1 VVNKGR
7 PGWQQP
13 AIVGTLFCTWT
24 GQIWHRQAGD
34 SDHRINSG
42 PCQVTKSDSN
52 KAAGPVFFLGHG
64 LTASGHAAKPPVYPE
79 HWSRRGRG
87 APWAVVRHRA
97 AKARGGKEK
106 GRAVRADVAG
116 PTSRISLFFR
126 DKHEE
131 REEHGPAPRTF
142 RCPSPVTRGPDG
154 FAGAAG
160 ARLSVFVFFFLGG
173 AHGAGRGG
181 EGVGSVRGW
190 GKRVGGGDHT
200 PLT

>member
-1 VVNKGR
+1 MRLNR
-7 PGWQQP
+7 PF
-13 AIVGTLFCTWT
+13 TRST
-24 GQIWHRQAGD
+24 GAG
-34 SDHRINSG
+34 
-42 PCQVTKSDSN
+42 
-52 KAAGPVFFLGHG
+52 
-64 LTASGHAAKPPVYPE
+64 
-79 HWSRRGRG
+79 G

-160 ARLSVFVFFFLGG
+160 ARLSDLVFFST
-173 AHGAGRGG
+173 
-181 EGVGSVRGW
+181 VGP
-190 GKRVGGGDHT
+190 T
-200 PLT
+200 E